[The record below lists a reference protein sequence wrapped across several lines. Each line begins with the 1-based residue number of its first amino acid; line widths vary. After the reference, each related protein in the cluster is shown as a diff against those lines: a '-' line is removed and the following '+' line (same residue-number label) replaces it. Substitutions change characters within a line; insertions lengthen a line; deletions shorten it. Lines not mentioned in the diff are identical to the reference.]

1 MPASRMI
8 NTGKLQLVSNGVHG
22 TTLFMAQITA
32 LYGMVM
38 QRVFI
43 PIIKTMA
50 Q

>member
-8 NTGKLQLVSNGVHG
+8 NTGKLQLVHG
-22 TTLFMAQITA
+22 TTLFIAQITA